1 MDTIY
6 LIECVRDY
14 DTVYK
19 IGYTS
24 GTANKRLEKLLTG
37 SDGTLKVIKE
47 HKTKYC
53 QTVERTIHRH
63 WSYLNI
69 NREWFKLDLKDV
81 ENFIPLCEKIENNLD
96 LLKNSIEDFNI

>member
-14 DTVYK
+14 ETVYK

-24 GTANKRLEKLLTG
+24 GSASKRLDKLATG
-37 SDGTLKVIKE
+37 NDGSLRLLKE
-47 HKTKYC
+47 HKTNHS
-53 QTVERTIHRH
+53 QTVERSLHRFYKH
-63 WSYLNI
+63 LNI

-81 ENFIPLCEKIENNLD
+81 ENFLPLCEKIENNLNI
-96 LLKNSIEDFNI
+96 LKNSIEDFNI